1 MNDTPQHITDEDI
14 TPMTVVSTTVRPT
27 GKYSLKEG
35 DLLGSYRIRKP
46 LGKGGMGEV
55 YLALHT
61 KLNVL
66 RAIKILPARYCSAD
80 KKFGERFLQEARMA
94 IQLDHPNVISVYD
107 AEFDEKK
114 DIYYSVM
121 EYVDGGTVRNAI
133 RSLGSYMER
142 QALMIV
148 LKVSEALIAAEN
160 ANLVHRDIKPDNIML
175 TRNGVV
181 KLADLGIAKT
191 SFNSNQERKKERTS
205 LTGTPA
211 YMSPEQTL
219 DPNSVDIRADI
230 YSLGVTLFE
239 MLTGAKPYTGSETVD
254 IVKKVMEEPVP
265 DPRKRNP
272 QISKA
277 CSALVMRMMAKNKE
291 DRHPNAEALNRDI
304 KALLSGKTGIL
315 SAETKMAEN
324 NGDSPGKG
332 AGAFREKL
340 AALCR
345 NHWFLAGV
353 TAGVTFFLLA
363 AAAAAVITYAVEPDI
378 FTDVMEALEKLFEK
392 VADKFEN
399 LTD

>member
-1 MNDTPQHITDEDI
+1 MNSNTSQHITDDSDI
-14 TPMTVVSTTVRPT
+14 TPMTVVSTMVRPS

-55 YLALHT
+55 YLALHC

-66 RAIKILPARYCSAD
+66 RAVKILPARYCSAD

-94 IQLDHPNVISVYD
+94 IQLDHPNVIAVYD

-142 QALMIV
+142 QALMII
-148 LKVSEALIAAEN
+148 LKVSEALIAAEKV
-160 ANLVHRDIKPDNIML
+160 NLVHRDIKPDNIML

-191 SFNSNQERKKERTS
+191 SYNSGMEQKKEKIS

-219 DPNSVDIRADI
+219 DPNAVDIRADI

-239 MLTGAKPYTGSETVD
+239 MLTGTKPYTGSETVD
-254 IVKKVMEEPVP
+254 IVKQVMESPVP

-272 QISKA
+272 QISKS
-277 CSALVMRMMAKNKE
+277 CSALVMRMMAKDKNA
-291 DRHPNAEALNRDI
+291 RHPDAETLNRDI

-315 SAETKMAEN
+315 SAETQMLENSSGAE
-324 NGDSPGKG
+324 
-332 AGAFREKL
+332 EKRTGRL
-340 AALCR
+340 RSFFKNLIH
-345 NHWFLAGV
+345 NHWFLAGL
-353 TAGVTFFLLA
+353 TAGVTFFVLT
-363 AAAAAVITYAVEPDI
+363 AAAAVLLTHVLAPEI
-378 FTDVMEALEKLFEK
+378 FSNIIEVIKHYIAEIKP
-392 VADKFEN
+392 
-399 LTD
+399 

>member
-1 MNDTPQHITDEDI
+1 MNDTPQNITDEDI

-332 AGAFREKL
+332 GAFREKL

-353 TAGVTFFLLA
+353 TAGVTFFLLT

-378 FTDVMEALEKLFEK
+378 FTDVVEALEKLFEK

>member
-1 MNDTPQHITDEDI
+1 MNENPQNITDDADI
-14 TPMTVVSTTVRPT
+14 TPMTVVSTMVRPS

-55 YLALHT
+55 YLALHS

-66 RAIKILPARYCSAD
+66 RAVKILPARYCSAD

-94 IQLDHPNVISVYD
+94 IQLDHPNVIAVYD

-148 LKVSEALIAAEN
+148 LKVSEALMAAEN

-191 SFNSNQERKKERTS
+191 SFNTPNEQKKERTS

-219 DPNSVDIRADI
+219 DPNNVDIRADI
-230 YSLGVTLFE
+230 YSLGVTLYE

-254 IVKKVMEEPVP
+254 IVKKVMEAPVP

-315 SAETKMAEN
+315 SAESKMVEN
-324 NGDSPGKG
+324 TAADEKNKVSSFK
-332 AGAFREKL
+332 EKL
-340 AALCR
+340 ASIVH

-353 TAGVTFFLLA
+353 TAGVTFFILA
-363 AAAAAVITYAVEPDI
+363 AIAGVLITYALAPES
-378 FTDVMEALEKLFEK
+378 FFK
-392 VADKFEN
+392 VIEVVKHHISEIKP
-399 LTD
+399 

>member
-1 MNDTPQHITDEDI
+1 
-14 TPMTVVSTTVRPT
+14 
-27 GKYSLKEG
+27 
-35 DLLGSYRIRKP
+35 
-46 LGKGGMGEV
+46 
-55 YLALHT
+55 
-61 KLNVL
+61 
-66 RAIKILPARYCSAD
+66 
-80 KKFGERFLQEARMA
+80 
-94 IQLDHPNVISVYD
+94 
-107 AEFDEKK
+107 
-114 DIYYSVM
+114 
-121 EYVDGGTVRNAI
+121 
-133 RSLGSYMER
+133 
-142 QALMIV
+142 
-148 LKVSEALIAAEN
+148 
-160 ANLVHRDIKPDNIML
+160 
-175 TRNGVV
+175 
-181 KLADLGIAKT
+181 
-191 SFNSNQERKKERTS
+191 
-205 LTGTPA
+205 
-211 YMSPEQTL
+211 MSPEQTL

-239 MLTGAKPYTGSETVD
+239 MLAGAKPYTGSETVD

-332 AGAFREKL
+332 GAFREKL

-378 FTDVMEALEKLFEK
+378 FNDVMEALEKLFEK

>member
-1 MNDTPQHITDEDI
+1 MNDTSQNHTADDSEI
-14 TPMTVVSTTVRPT
+14 TPMTVVSTMVRPS

-35 DLLGSYRIRKP
+35 DQLGSYRIRKP
-46 LGKGGMGEV
+46 LGRGGMGEV
-55 YLALHT
+55 YLALHC

-66 RAIKILPARYCSAD
+66 RAIKILPARYCSSD
-80 KKFGERFLQEARMA
+80 KKFGDRFLQEARMA
-94 IQLDHPNVISVYD
+94 IQLDHPNVISVFD

-191 SFNSNQERKKERTS
+191 SFNSLNEQKKERTS

-219 DPNSVDIRADI
+219 DPNNVDIRADI

-254 IVKKVMEEPVP
+254 IVKKVMESPVP

-277 CSALVMRMMAKNKE
+277 CSALVMRMMAKNKD
-291 DRHPNAEALNRDI
+291 DRHPSAEALNRDI

-315 SAETKMAEN
+315 SAETKMVEN
-324 NGDSPGKG
+324 NTSAGEKTPGRIRK
-332 AGAFREKL
+332 FFSSL
-340 AALCR
+340 VH

-353 TAGVTFFLLA
+353 TAGVTFFILA
-363 AAAAAVITYAVEPDI
+363 AAAAVLVTYLLEPETFFKVIEIIEHHID
-378 FTDVMEALEKLFEK
+378 EL
-392 VADKFEN
+392 
-399 LTD
+399 

>member
-1 MNDTPQHITDEDI
+1 MNDTSQHTTNDPDI
-14 TPMTVVSTTVRPT
+14 TPMTVVSTMVRPS
-27 GKYSLKEG
+27 GRYSLNEG

-66 RAIKILPARYCSAD
+66 RAIKILPARYCTAD

-94 IQLDHPNVISVYD
+94 IQLDHPNVISVFD

-121 EYVDGGTVRNAI
+121 EYVDGGTVRNSI

-148 LKVSEALIAAEN
+148 LKVSEALIAAEK
-160 ANLVHRDIKPDNIML
+160 ASLVHRDIKPDNIML

-191 SFNSNQERKKERTS
+191 AFNTGGDQKKDKTS

-219 DPNSVDIRADI
+219 DPNTVDIRADI

-239 MLTGAKPYTGSETVD
+239 MLTGTKPYSGSETVD
-254 IVKKVMEEPVP
+254 IVKKVMESPVP

-272 QISKA
+272 QITKA
-277 CSALVMRMMAKNKE
+277 CSALIMRMMAKNKN

-315 SAETKMAEN
+315 SAETKMLESNAE
-324 NGDSPGKG
+324 GKQSSRK
-332 AGAFREKL
+332 FIQSL
-340 AALCR
+340 NTFVS

-353 TAGVTFFLLA
+353 TAGITFFILT
-363 AAAAAVITYAVEPDI
+363 AVTAVFLTWALVPASFFKTI
-378 FTDVMEALEKLFEK
+378 EAVKHLIKLIIE
-392 VADKFEN
+392 
-399 LTD
+399 

>member
-1 MNDTPQHITDEDI
+1 MNENPQNITDDADI
-14 TPMTVVSTTVRPT
+14 TPMTVVSTMVRPS

-55 YLALHT
+55 YLALHS

-66 RAIKILPARYCSAD
+66 RAVKILPARYCSAD

-94 IQLDHPNVISVYD
+94 IQLDHPNVIAVYD

-191 SFNSNQERKKERTS
+191 SFNNPNEQKKERNS

-219 DPNSVDIRADI
+219 DPNNVDIRADI
-230 YSLGVTLFE
+230 YSLGVTLYE

-254 IVKKVMEEPVP
+254 IVKKVMEAPVP

-272 QISKA
+272 QISKS

-315 SAETKMAEN
+315 SAETKLVENSDAAEKN
-324 NGDSPGKG
+324 VASTFK
-332 AGAFREKL
+332 EKL
-340 AALCR
+340 ASLVR

-353 TAGVTFFLLA
+353 TAGVTFFILTA
-363 AAAAAVITYAVEPDI
+363 VAAVCFTYALAPEI
-378 FTDVMEALEKLFEK
+378 ITK
-392 VADKFEN
+392 VIEVVKHHIS
-399 LTD
+399 

>member
-1 MNDTPQHITDEDI
+1 MNDTPQNITDEDI

-148 LKVSEALIAAEN
+148 LKVSEALIAA
-160 ANLVHRDIKPDNIML
+160 D
-175 TRNGVV
+175 
-181 KLADLGIAKT
+181 
-191 SFNSNQERKKERTS
+191 
-205 LTGTPA
+205 PA
-211 YMSPEQTL
+211 
-219 DPNSVDIRADI
+219 
-230 YSLGVTLFE
+230 
-239 MLTGAKPYTGSETVD
+239 
-254 IVKKVMEEPVP
+254 
-265 DPRKRNP
+265 
-272 QISKA
+272 
-277 CSALVMRMMAKNKE
+277 
-291 DRHPNAEALNRDI
+291 H
-304 KALLSGKTGIL
+304 
-315 SAETKMAEN
+315 TKW
-324 NGDSPGKG
+324 DW
-332 AGAFREKL
+332 R
-340 AALCR
+340 
-345 NHWFLAGV
+345 
-353 TAGVTFFLLA
+353 
-363 AAAAAVITYAVEPDI
+363 
-378 FTDVMEALEKLFEK
+378 
-392 VADKFEN
+392 
-399 LTD
+399 

>member
-1 MNDTPQHITDEDI
+1 MNENPQNITDDADI
-14 TPMTVVSTTVRPT
+14 TPMTVVSTMVRPS

-55 YLALHT
+55 YLALHS

-66 RAIKILPARYCSAD
+66 RAVKILPARYCSAD

-94 IQLDHPNVISVYD
+94 IQLDHPNVIAVYD

-191 SFNSNQERKKERTS
+191 SFNTPNEQKKERNS

-219 DPNSVDIRADI
+219 DPNNVDIRADI
-230 YSLGVTLFE
+230 YSLGVTLYE

-254 IVKKVMEEPVP
+254 IVKKVMEAPVP

-315 SAETKMAEN
+315 SAETKMVEN
-324 NGDSPGKG
+324 NSVSEKSGISTFK
-332 AGAFREKL
+332 EKL
-340 AALCR
+340 VSFVR

-353 TAGVTFFLLA
+353 TAGVTFFILSA
-363 AAAAAVITYAVEPDI
+363 VAAVLVTYALAPEIITEVIEVVKHHI
-378 FTDVMEALEKLFEK
+378 S
-392 VADKFEN
+392 
-399 LTD
+399 